1 MVWYIDLPLVNVFMV
16 KITLPEVKIFAPE
29 NGSLEDDRFREGIP
43 PLEKGIIWD
52 PSTDPGSFGCVCF
65 KVII

>member
-1 MVWYIDLPLVNVFMV
+1 MV